1 MTGECVRNPGLC
13 DRHPCSECGLN
24 LPAVSPRAGHHFS
37 PSKWWPDVIPL
48 NVGLKQRED
57 LQARLQ
63 LQFHWATPSRGLER
77 RKYNYELMCMRTS
90 QLFWTQENELEGS
103 QGLFHLYYLWCFY
116 GCICLSGFGHCPA
129 SSWTFRAMERVK
141 QLQECLRTGLYV
153 WCGRW
158 EKTSRSLN
166 GFLWQ
171 ASEIFCTQN
180 LLLLAFCCR
189 STIKGKPLWRHRD
202 QQPLFGEEMC
212 PDLPSI
218 SHLFCPWDSHK
229 GTLIQVATSSA
240 PESFWVKSRSCV
252 VKVDTFIMLGTF
264 PLCLLPQN
272 TAW

>member
-1 MTGECVRNPGLC
+1 M
-13 DRHPCSECGLN
+13 
-24 LPAVSPRAGHHFS
+24 
-37 PSKWWPDVIPL
+37 
-48 NVGLKQRED
+48 
-57 LQARLQ
+57 
-63 LQFHWATPSRGLER
+63 
-77 RKYNYELMCMRTS
+77 
-90 QLFWTQENELEGS
+90 
-103 QGLFHLYYLWCFY
+103 
-116 GCICLSGFGHCPA
+116 
-129 SSWTFRAMERVK
+129 K

-171 ASEIFCTQN
+171 TSEIFCTQN
-180 LLLLAFCCR
+180 LLLLALCCR

-252 VKVDTFIMLGTF
+252 VKVDTFIMSGTF
-264 PLCLLPQN
+264 PLCLFFTECSVIREDLLPFSEVGKQTSIPLN
-272 TAW
+272 ECFFHSRITFPGVVGRPSSPQRGHGSLWVIKACGQCSLPMLVPLPPIRNLFFLSPWDNLLVSKAVPVPWVERWC